1 MPPFEPPTPPMPPA
15 QDATTN
21 PWMKLLLLVGGIA
34 LASKLVAPSRPRVF
48 VSYDHEKDLRY
59 RNLLRAWDANPKFP
73 FAFDLTSPVARIN
86 SEDEAVVKRALTT
99 KLKASDYL
107 LVIVG
112 SQTWRSAFVRW
123 EIERAQEADIDL
135 RLVAVKLT
143 RTHRTPPALLD
154 AGTAWAH
161 QFTVEAVTA
170 ALRKAGEA

>member
-1 MPPFEPPTPPMPPA
+1 MPPFEPPLPPA
-15 QDATTN
+15 SGDSAN
-21 PWMKLLLLVGGIA
+21 PWVKFLLVVGGLA
-34 LASKLVAPSRPRVF
+34 LASKFVTPSRPRVF
-48 VSYDHEKDLRY
+48 VSYDHERDLRY

-73 FAFDLTSPVARIN
+73 FAFDLTSPVSRIN
-86 SEDEAVVKRALTT
+86 SEDETVVKRALTT

-112 SQTWRSAFVRW
+112 PETWKSAFVRW
-123 EIERAQEADIDL
+123 EIERAQEADVDL

-161 QFTVEAVTA
+161 QFTVDAVTA